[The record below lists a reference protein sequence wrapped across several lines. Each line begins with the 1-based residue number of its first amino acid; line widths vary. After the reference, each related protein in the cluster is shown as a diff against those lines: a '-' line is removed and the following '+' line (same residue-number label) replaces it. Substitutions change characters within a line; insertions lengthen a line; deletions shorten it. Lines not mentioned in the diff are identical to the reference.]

1 MIGKTLQ
8 NGKYE
13 IKRVLGQGGFGI
25 TYEGVQTGLGR
36 KVAIK
41 EFFMKDFCEREA
53 GTSMVT
59 IVGTEG
65 NRYLVERFKEK
76 FIKEAQM
83 IAGLEDVPH
92 VIRIY
97 DIFQE
102 NGTAYYVMQFIE
114 GGSLDSKVKTEGALN
129 EGTAIGY
136 IMQIAEALEQL
147 HAQKIMHLD
156 IKPANILLRGKDLF
170 LIDFGVSKHYDAEGD
185 ATTTTP
191 VGRSKGYAP
200 IEQYRQGGVQSF
212 SPETDIYSLGATAYF
227 LVTGKTPPEATEL
240 VVDPL
245 VRPNN
250 ISDYLWKA
258 IEASMRPSKNNRPHS
273 ITEYRHLI
281 GKKEETAQQEVT
293 LQKNPVDSDVTIL
306 DVSTQSSTNSV
317 KQYVDI
323 AVGNVTMRMIG
334 VEGGCFQMGATQEQV
349 GNAYPDENPAHKVKL
364 RNYYIGETPVTRG
377 LWNEV
382 MGKTS
387 DLGSMELP
395 INEVSWD
402 DCNTFIQK
410 LKDRI
415 GIDFRLPSE
424 AEWEFAARG
433 GNRSMGTIYA
443 GSNDIED
450 VAWYSDNSKH
460 ALHPVKQ
467 KKPNELGIYDMNG
480 NVKEWCQDWYDLYDS
495 EAQENPV
502 ILIKPTSP
510 ISMTYCIPERVVRG
524 GEWESTAR
532 SSRVSTRFSFKPNER
547 KGSVGFRLVMDV

>member
-41 EFFMKDFCEREA
+41 EFFMKDFCEREE

-65 NRYLVERFKEK
+65 NRSLVERFKEK

-83 IAGLEDVPH
+83 IAGLEDIPH

-114 GGSLDSKVKTEGALN
+114 GGSLDGKVKTEGALK
-129 EGTAIGY
+129 EDVVVGY
-136 IMQIAEALEQL
+136 IMQIADALDQL

-156 IKPANILLRGKDLF
+156 IKPANILLRGKELF

-240 VVDPL
+240 VIDPL
-245 VRPNN
+245 VRPDN
-250 ISDYLWKA
+250 ISDSLWNT
-258 IEASMRPSKNNRPHS
+258 IEVSMRPSKNNRPHS
-273 ITEYRHLI
+273 ITEFK
-281 GKKEETAQQEVT
+281 GFFENKEETALQEAPP
-293 LQKNPVDSDVTIL
+293 QEEIIDSDVTII
-306 DVSTQSSTNSV
+306 DVSTQSSSNTV
-317 KQYVDI
+317 KQHVDI
-323 AVGNVTMRMIG
+323 VVGNITVRMIG
-334 VEGGCFQMGATQEQV
+334 VEGGVFQMGATQEQGDRV
-349 GNAYPDENPAHKVKL
+349 YPDENPTHKVQL
-364 RNYYIGETPVTRG
+364 CSYYIGETPVTRG

-382 MGKTS
+382 MGRTS
-387 DLGSMELP
+387 DLDGMDLP
-395 INEVSWD
+395 VNEVSWE
-402 DCNTFIQK
+402 DCKAFIQN
-410 LKDRI
+410 LKDRT

-433 GNRSMGTIYA
+433 GNNSMGTVYS
-443 GSNDIED
+443 GSNDIEE
-450 VAWYSDNSKH
+450 VAWFFGNSKKT
-460 ALHPVKQ
+460 LHPVKQ
-467 KKPNELGIYDMNG
+467 KKPNELGVYDMNG
-480 NVKEWCQDWYDLYDS
+480 NVKEWCQDWYDSYTRED
-495 EAQENPV
+495 QENPV
-502 ILIKPTSP
+502 CT
-510 ISMTYCIPERVVRG
+510 TYSFPERVVRG
-524 GEWESTAR
+524 GGWESMAR

-547 KGSVGFRLVMDV
+547 SGSVGFRLVMNA

>member
-13 IKRVLGQGGFGI
+13 IKRILGQGGFGI

-41 EFFMKDFCEREA
+41 EFFMKDFCEREE

-65 NRYLVERFKEK
+65 NRSLVERFKEK

-114 GGSLDSKVKTEGALN
+114 GGSLDVKVKAGGAL
-129 EGTAIGY
+129 EEDVAIGY
-136 IMQIAEALEQL
+136 IMQIADALDQL
-147 HAQKIMHLD
+147 HAQRIMHLD
-156 IKPANILLRGKDLF
+156 IKPANVLLRGEILF

-240 VVDPL
+240 VIDPIA
-245 VRPNN
+245 RPNG
-250 ISDYLWKA
+250 ISDSLWNA

-273 ITEYRHLI
+273 ITEFRNFFDN
-281 GKKEETAQQEVT
+281 KEETAQQEEIP
-293 LQKNPVDSDVTIL
+293 QKGTIDSDVTII
-306 DVSTQSSTNSV
+306 DVSTQSSTNTV
-317 KQYVDI
+317 KRYVDI
-323 AVGNVTMRMIG
+323 VVGNVTMRMIG
-334 VEGGCFQMGATQEQV
+334 VEGGVFQMGATQEQ
-349 GNAYPDENPAHKVKL
+349 GDRAYPDENPTHKVQL
-364 RNYYIGETPVTRG
+364 SSYYIGETPVTRG

-382 MGKTS
+382 MGRKL
-387 DLGSMELP
+387 DLDEIDLP
-395 INEVSWD
+395 MNEVSWED
-402 DCNTFIQK
+402 SKAFIQN
-410 LKDRI
+410 LKDKT

-433 GNRSMGTIYA
+433 GNNSMGTVYA
-443 GSNDIED
+443 GSNDIEE
-450 VAWYSDNSKH
+450 VAWFFGNSKKT
-460 ALHPVKQ
+460 LHPVKQ
-467 KKPNELGIYDMNG
+467 KNPNELGIYDMNG
-480 NVKEWCQDWYDLYDS
+480 NVKEWCQDWYDSYTR
-495 EAQENPV
+495 EEQENPV
-502 ILIKPTSP
+502 CT
-510 ISMTYCIPERVVRG
+510 TYSFPERVVRG
-524 GEWESTAR
+524 GGWESMAR

-547 KGSVGFRLVMDV
+547 SGSVGFRLVMNA

>member
-13 IKRVLGQGGFGI
+13 IKRILGQGGFGI

-59 IVGTEG
+59 VVGTEG
-65 NRYLVERFKEK
+65 NRSLVERFKEK

-92 VIRIY
+92 IIRIY

-114 GGSLDSKVKTEGALN
+114 GGSLDGKVKTEGALK
-129 EGTAIGY
+129 EDVVIGF
-136 IMQIAEALEQL
+136 IMQIADALDHL
-147 HAQKIMHLD
+147 HAQRIMHLD

-227 LVTGKTPPEATEL
+227 LITGETPPEATEL
-240 VVDPL
+240 VIDPL
-245 VRPNN
+245 VRPDN
-250 ISDYLWKA
+250 IPDSIWNA

-273 ITEYRHLI
+273 IIEFRHLI
-281 GKKEETAQQEVT
+281 ENKEGTALQEETP
-293 LQKNPVDSDVTIL
+293 QKETVDTDVTIL
-306 DVSTQSSTNSV
+306 DVSTQSSTNAV
-317 KQYVDI
+317 KQYIDI
-323 AVGNVTMRMIG
+323 VVGNVTVRMIG
-334 VEGGCFQMGATQEQV
+334 VEGGTFQMGATQEQGDRV
-349 GNAYPDENPAHKVKL
+349 YPDENPTHKVKL
-364 RNYYIGETPVTRG
+364 SSYYIGETPVTRS

-382 MGKTS
+382 MGGTS
-387 DLGSMELP
+387 GLDGMNLP
-395 INEVSWD
+395 INEVSWE
-402 DCNTFIQK
+402 DCKAFIQS
-410 LKDRI
+410 LKDKT
-415 GIDFRLPSE
+415 GINLRLPSE

-433 GNRSMGTIYA
+433 GNNSMGKVYA
-443 GSNDIED
+443 GSNDIEE
-450 VAWYSDNSKH
+450 VAWFFGNSKK

-480 NVKEWCQDWYDLYDS
+480 NVKEWCQDWYDSYNR
-495 EAQENPV
+495 ENQENPV
-502 ILIKPTSP
+502 CT
-510 ISMTYCIPERVVRG
+510 TYSFPERVVRG
-524 GEWESTAR
+524 GGWESMAR

-547 KGSVGFRLVMDV
+547 SGSVGLRLVMNA

>member
-1 MIGKTLQ
+1 MLGKTLQ

-13 IKRVLGQGGFGI
+13 IKRILGQGGFGI

-41 EFFMKDFCEREA
+41 EFFMKDFCEREE

-65 NRYLVERFKEK
+65 NRSLVERFKEK

-92 VIRIY
+92 IIRIY

-114 GGSLDSKVKTEGALN
+114 GGSLDSKIKKEGAVN
-129 EGTAIGY
+129 ESVAIGY
-136 IMQIAEALEQL
+136 ITQMADALRQL
-147 HAQKIMHLD
+147 HEQKIMHLD
-156 IKPANILLRGKDLF
+156 IKPANVLLRGNDLS

-240 VVDPL
+240 IIDPIQ
-245 VRPNN
+245 RPAG
-250 ISDYLWKA
+250 ISDSLWNA
-258 IEASMRPSKNNRPHS
+258 ISSSMNPNKNYRPHS
-273 ITEYRHLI
+273 IAEFVNLLNEQNK
-281 GKKEETAQQEVT
+281 GLAKEDVSEKVFSE
-293 LQKNPVDSDVTIL
+293 SDVTIIDVAPQQNITTMNGL
-306 DVSTQSSTNSV
+306 MEIPIGDVS
-317 KQYVDI
+317 I
-323 AVGNVTMRMIG
+323 RMIG
-334 VEGGCFQMGATQEQV
+334 VEGGIFQMGATSEQEDRV
-349 GNAYPDENPAHKVKL
+349 YPDENPSHEVRL
-364 RNYYIGETPVTRG
+364 NSYFIGETPVTRAI
-377 LWNEV
+377 WNEI
-382 MGKTS
+382 MNKTTDDSS
-387 DLGSMELP
+387 DFP
-395 INEVSWD
+395 VNEVSWE
-402 DCNTFIQK
+402 DCKTFLQK
-410 LKDRI
+410 LNERTGKT
-415 GIDFRLPSE
+415 FRLPSE

-433 GNRSMGTIYA
+433 GNNSMGTVYA
-443 GSNDIED
+443 GSNDIEE
-450 VAWYSDNSKH
+450 VAWFFGNSKK

-467 KKPNELGIYDMNG
+467 KKPNELGLYDMNG
-480 NVKEWCQDWYDLYDS
+480 NVKEWCQDWYDSYHR
-495 EAQENPV
+495 EPQENPV
-502 ILIKPTSP
+502 CT
-510 ISMTYCIPERVVRG
+510 TYSFPERVVRG
-524 GEWESTAR
+524 GGWESMAR

-547 KGSVGFRLVMDV
+547 GGSVGFRLVLDA

>member
-1 MIGKTLQ
+1 MLGKTLQ

-13 IKRVLGQGGFGI
+13 IKRILGQGGFGI

-41 EFFMKDFCEREA
+41 EFFMKDFCEREE

-65 NRYLVERFKEK
+65 NRSLVERFKEK

-114 GGSLDSKVKTEGALN
+114 GGSLDGKVKTEGALK
-129 EGTAIGY
+129 EDVAIGY
-136 IMQIAEALEQL
+136 VMQIANALDQL
-147 HAQKIMHLD
+147 HAQRIMHLD
-156 IKPANILLRGKDLF
+156 IKPANVLLRGKDLF
-170 LIDFGVSKHYDAEGD
+170 LIDFGVSKHYDADGD

-240 VVDPL
+240 VIDPL
-245 VRPNN
+245 TRPDI
-250 ISDYLWKA
+250 ISDYLWNA

-273 ITEYRHLI
+273 IIEFLHLI
-281 GKKEETAQQEVT
+281 DNKEETVLQEKT
-293 LQKNPVDSDVTIL
+293 PQKESVDTDVTIL
-306 DVSTQSSTNSV
+306 DVSTRSSTNAV
-317 KQYVDI
+317 KKYLDI
-323 AVGNVTMRMIG
+323 VVGNVTVRMIG
-334 VEGGCFQMGATQEQV
+334 VEGGVFQMGATQEQGDRV
-349 GNAYPDENPAHKVKL
+349 YPDENPIHKVQL
-364 RNYYIGETPVTRG
+364 NSYYIGETPVTRG

-382 MGKTS
+382 MGRTS
-387 DLGSMELP
+387 DLDRKDLP
-395 INEVSWD
+395 INEVSWE
-402 DCNTFIQK
+402 DCKAFIQS
-410 LKDRI
+410 LKDKT

-433 GNRSMGTIYA
+433 GNNNRGTVYA
-443 GSNDIED
+443 GSNDIEE
-450 VAWYSDNSKH
+450 VAWFFGNSKNT
-460 ALHPVKQ
+460 LHPVKQ
-467 KKPNELGIYDMNG
+467 KASNELGIYDMNG
-480 NVKEWCQDWYDLYDS
+480 NVKEWCQDWYDSYT
-495 EAQENPV
+495 EEYQENPV
-502 ILIKPTSP
+502 CS
-510 ISMTYCIPERVVRG
+510 TYSFPERVVRG
-524 GEWESTAR
+524 GGWESMER
-532 SSRVSTRFSFKPNER
+532 SCRVSTRFSFKPNER
-547 KGSVGFRLVMDV
+547 SGSVGFRLVMNA

>member
-25 TYEGVQTGLGR
+25 TYEGIQTGLGR
-36 KVAIK
+36 RVAIK
-41 EFFMKDFCEREA
+41 EFFMKDFCEREE

-65 NRYLVERFKEK
+65 NRSLVERFKEK

-83 IAGLEDVPH
+83 IAGLEDIPH

-114 GGSLDSKVKTEGALN
+114 GGSLDSKVKTEGALK
-129 EGTAIGY
+129 EDVVIGY
-136 IMQIAEALEQL
+136 IMQIAEALDQL
-147 HAQKIMHLD
+147 HTQRIMHLD

-191 VGRSKGYAP
+191 VGRSKGFAP

-240 VVDPL
+240 VIDPL
-245 VRPNN
+245 VRPDN
-250 ISDYLWKA
+250 ISDSLWNT
-258 IEASMRPSKNNRPHS
+258 IEVSMRPSKNNRPHS
-273 ITEYRHLI
+273 ITEFK
-281 GKKEETAQQEVT
+281 GFFENKEETALQEAPP
-293 LQKNPVDSDVTIL
+293 QEEIIDSDVTII
-306 DVSTQSSTNSV
+306 DVSTQSSTNTV
-317 KQYVDI
+317 KQHVDI
-323 AVGNVTMRMIG
+323 VVGNITVRMIG
-334 VEGGCFQMGATQEQV
+334 VEGGVFQMGATQEQGDRV
-349 GNAYPDENPAHKVKL
+349 YPDENPTHKVQL
-364 RNYYIGETPVTRG
+364 CSYYIGETPVTRG

-382 MGKTS
+382 MGRTS
-387 DLGSMELP
+387 DLDGMDLP
-395 INEVSWD
+395 MNEVSWE
-402 DCNTFIQK
+402 DCKAFIQN
-410 LKDRI
+410 LKDRT

-433 GNRSMGTIYA
+433 GNNSMGTVYS
-443 GSNDIED
+443 GSNDIEE
-450 VAWYSDNSKH
+450 VAWFFGNSKKT
-460 ALHPVKQ
+460 LHPVKQ
-467 KKPNELGIYDMNG
+467 KKPNELGVYDMNG
-480 NVKEWCQDWYDLYDS
+480 NVKEWCQDWYDSYTRED
-495 EAQENPV
+495 QENPV
-502 ILIKPTSP
+502 CT
-510 ISMTYCIPERVVRG
+510 TYSFPERVVRG
-524 GEWESTAR
+524 GGWESMAR

-547 KGSVGFRLVMDV
+547 SGSVGFRLVMNA

>member
-41 EFFMKDFCEREA
+41 EFFMKDFCEREE

-65 NRYLVERFKEK
+65 NRSLVERFKEK

-83 IAGLEDVPH
+83 IAGLEDIPH

-114 GGSLDSKVKTEGALN
+114 GGSLDGKVKTEGALK
-129 EGTAIGY
+129 EDVVVGY
-136 IMQIAEALEQL
+136 IMQIADALDQL
-147 HAQKIMHLD
+147 HAQRIMHLD

-240 VVDPL
+240 VIDPL
-245 VRPNN
+245 VRPDN
-250 ISDYLWKA
+250 ISNSLWKTLK
-258 IEASMRPSKNNRPHS
+258 ASMRSNKKDRPHS
-273 ITEYRHLI
+273 IMEFRSILNEQQ
-281 GKKEETAQQEVT
+281 KE
-293 LQKNPVDSDVTIL
+293 DVTIRT
-306 DVSTQSSTNSV
+306 DEKNETNDDTIICGLPSQKNSKEKRDKGEFSLKKLPPFAWFILLV
-317 KQYVDI
+317 CG
-323 AVGNVTMRMIG
+323 A
-334 VEGGCFQMGATQEQV
+334 GCILAACLTLSYFFKNTE
-349 GNAYPDENPAHKVKL
+349 YIKSDPY
-364 RNYYIGETPVTRG
+364 YYITMLITGISSCVIYIYM
-377 LWNEV
+377 V
-382 MGKTS
+382 MS
-387 DLGSMELP
+387 L
-395 INEVSWD
+395 
-402 DCNTFIQK
+402 
-410 LKDRI
+410 
-415 GIDFRLPSE
+415 
-424 AEWEFAARG
+424 
-433 GNRSMGTIYA
+433 
-443 GSNDIED
+443 
-450 VAWYSDNSKH
+450 
-460 ALHPVKQ
+460 
-467 KKPNELGIYDMNG
+467 
-480 NVKEWCQDWYDLYDS
+480 
-495 EAQENPV
+495 
-502 ILIKPTSP
+502 
-510 ISMTYCIPERVVRG
+510 
-524 GEWESTAR
+524 
-532 SSRVSTRFSFKPNER
+532 
-547 KGSVGFRLVMDV
+547 

>member
-41 EFFMKDFCEREA
+41 EFFMKDFCEREE

-59 IVGTEG
+59 IVGTES
-65 NRYLVERFKEK
+65 NRSLVERFKEK

-83 IAGLEDVPH
+83 IAGLEDIPH

-114 GGSLDSKVKTEGALN
+114 GGSLDGKVKTEGALK
-129 EGTAIGY
+129 EDVAFGF
-136 IMQIAEALEQL
+136 IMQIADALEQL
-147 HAQKIMHLD
+147 HAQRIMHLD

-227 LVTGKTPPEATEL
+227 LITGKTPPEATEL
-240 VVDPL
+240 VIEPL

-250 ISDYLWKA
+250 IPDSLWNA
-258 IEASMRPSKNNRPHS
+258 IEVSMRPSKNNRPHS
-273 ITEYRHLI
+273 ITEFRDLF
-281 GKKEETAQQEVT
+281 GKKEETASQEEKP
-293 LQKNPVDSDVTIL
+293 QKDTADTDITIL
-306 DVSTQSSTNSV
+306 DVSTQSSTSTV
-317 KQYVDI
+317 KRYIDVV
-323 AVGNVTMRMIG
+323 VGNVTMRMIG
-334 VEGGCFQMGATQEQV
+334 VEGGAFQMGATQEQGDRV
-349 GNAYPDENPAHKVKL
+349 YPDENPTHKVQL
-364 RNYYIGETPVTRG
+364 SSYYIGETPVTRR

-382 MGKTS
+382 MGRCS
-387 DLGSMELP
+387 DLDEIDLP
-395 INEVSWD
+395 MNEVSWE
-402 DCNTFIQK
+402 DCKAFIQN
-410 LKDRI
+410 LKDKT

-433 GNRSMGTIYA
+433 GNNSMGTVYA
-443 GSNDIED
+443 GSNDIEE
-450 VAWYSDNSKH
+450 VAWFFGNSKKT
-460 ALHPVKQ
+460 LHPVKQ
-467 KKPNELGIYDMNG
+467 KNPNELGIYDMNG
-480 NVKEWCQDWYDLYDS
+480 NVKEWCQDWYDSYTR
-495 EAQENPV
+495 EEQENPV
-502 ILIKPTSP
+502 CT
-510 ISMTYCIPERVVRG
+510 TYSFPERVVRG
-524 GEWESTAR
+524 GGWESMAR

-547 KGSVGFRLVMDV
+547 SGSVGFRLVMNA

>member
-41 EFFMKDFCEREA
+41 EFFMKDFCEREE

-59 IVGTEG
+59 IVGIEG
-65 NRYLVERFKEK
+65 NRSLVERFKEK

-240 VVDPL
+240 VIEPL
-245 VRPNN
+245 VRPGN
-250 ISDYLWKA
+250 ISDSLWNA

-273 ITEYRHLI
+273 ITEFQVI
-281 GKKEETAQQEVT
+281 IDKKEGIVLQEEAS
-293 LQKNPVDSDVTIL
+293 QKDTIDSDVTIV
-306 DVSTQSSTNSV
+306 DISTQSGTNAIKRYIDV
-317 KQYVDI
+317 V
-323 AVGNVTMRMIG
+323 VGDVSMRMIG
-334 VEGGCFQMGATQEQV
+334 VEGGVFQMGATQEQ
-349 GNAYPDENPAHKVKL
+349 GERFYPDEKPSHKVL
-364 RNYYIGETPVTRG
+364 LNSYYIGETPVTRD

-387 DLGSMELP
+387 DLEGEKLP
-395 INEVSWD
+395 VNEVSWE
-402 DCNTFIQK
+402 DCKSFIQN
-410 LKDRI
+410 LKDRT
-415 GIDFRLPSE
+415 GFDFRLPSE

-433 GNRSMGTIYA
+433 GNNSMGTVYA
-443 GSNDIED
+443 GSNDIEN
-450 VAWYSDNSKH
+450 VAWFFGNSRNT
-460 ALHPVKQ
+460 LHPVKQ
-467 KKPNELGIYDMNG
+467 KRPNELGIYDMNG
-480 NVKEWCQDWYDLYDS
+480 NVKEWCQDWYDSYTS
-495 EAQENPV
+495 EDQENPV
-502 ILIKPTSP
+502 CT
-510 ISMTYCIPERVVRG
+510 TYSFPERVVRG
-524 GEWESTAR
+524 GGWESMAR
-532 SSRVSTRFSFKPNER
+532 SSRVSTRFSFKPSER
-547 KGSVGFRLVMDV
+547 SGSVGFRLVMDA

>member
-25 TYEGVQTGLGR
+25 TYEGIQTGLGR
-36 KVAIK
+36 RVAIK
-41 EFFMKDFCEREA
+41 EFFMKDFCEREE

-65 NRYLVERFKEK
+65 NRSLVERFKEK

-83 IAGLEDVPH
+83 IAGLEDIPH

-114 GGSLDSKVKTEGALN
+114 GGSLDSKVKTEGALK
-129 EGTAIGY
+129 EDVVIGY
-136 IMQIAEALEQL
+136 IMQIAEALDQL
-147 HAQKIMHLD
+147 HTQRIMHLD

-191 VGRSKGYAP
+191 VGRSKGFAP

-240 VVDPL
+240 VIDPL
-245 VRPNN
+245 VRPDN
-250 ISDYLWKA
+250 ISDSLWNT
-258 IEASMRPSKNNRPHS
+258 IEVSMRPSKNNRPHS
-273 ITEYRHLI
+273 ITEFK
-281 GKKEETAQQEVT
+281 GFFENKEETALQEAPP
-293 LQKNPVDSDVTIL
+293 QEEIIDSDVTII
-306 DVSTQSSTNSV
+306 DVSTQSSTNTV
-317 KQYVDI
+317 KQHVDI
-323 AVGNVTMRMIG
+323 VVGNITVRMIG
-334 VEGGCFQMGATQEQV
+334 VEGGVFQMGATQEQGDRV
-349 GNAYPDENPAHKVKL
+349 YPDENPTHKVQL
-364 RNYYIGETPVTRG
+364 CSYYIGETPVTRG

-382 MGKTS
+382 MGRTS
-387 DLGSMELP
+387 DLDGMDLP
-395 INEVSWD
+395 MNEVSWE
-402 DCNTFIQK
+402 DCKAFIQN
-410 LKDRI
+410 LKDRT

-433 GNRSMGTIYA
+433 GNNSMGTVYS
-443 GSNDIED
+443 GSNDIEE
-450 VAWYSDNSKH
+450 VAWFFGNSKKT
-460 ALHPVKQ
+460 LHPVKQ
-467 KKPNELGIYDMNG
+467 KKPNELGVYDMNG
-480 NVKEWCQDWYDLYDS
+480 NVNEWCQDWYDSYTRED
-495 EAQENPV
+495 QENPV
-502 ILIKPTSP
+502 CT
-510 ISMTYCIPERVVRG
+510 TYSFPERVVRG
-524 GEWESTAR
+524 GGWESMAR

-547 KGSVGFRLVMDV
+547 SGSVGFRLVMNA

>member
-1 MIGKTLQ
+1 MIGKKLQ

-13 IKRVLGQGGFGI
+13 IKRILGQGGFGI

-41 EFFMKDFCEREA
+41 EFFMKDFCEREE

-65 NRYLVERFKEK
+65 NRSLVERFKEK

-114 GGSLDSKVKTEGALN
+114 GGSLDVKVKAGGAL
-129 EGTAIGY
+129 EEDVAIGY
-136 IMQIAEALEQL
+136 IMQIADALDQL
-147 HAQKIMHLD
+147 HAQRIMHLD
-156 IKPANILLRGKDLF
+156 IKPANVLLRGEILF

-212 SPETDIYSLGATAYF
+212 SPEPDIYRLGATAYF

-240 VVDPL
+240 VIDPIA
-245 VRPNN
+245 RPNG
-250 ISDYLWKA
+250 ISDALWNA

-273 ITEYRHLI
+273 ISEFKEMLNKQEANIQIDDIR
-281 GKKEETAQQEVT
+281 GKEPE
-293 LQKNPVDSDVTIL
+293 NDDVTVI
-306 DVSTQSSTNSV
+306 DVSQQSDLKNV
-317 KQYVDI
+317 KRFVDI
-323 AVGNVTMRMIG
+323 LVGTVTIKMIG
-334 VEGGCFQMGATQEQV
+334 VEGGVFQMGATSEQGDRV
-349 GNAYPDENPAHKVKL
+349 YPDENPAHEVQLKS
-364 RNYYIGETPVTRG
+364 YYIGETPVTRA

-382 MGKTS
+382 MGKES
-387 DLGSMELP
+387 DLDRFEFP
-395 INEVSWD
+395 VNEVSWE
-402 DCNTFIQK
+402 DCKSFIQQLNK
-410 LKDRI
+410 RT
-415 GIDFRLPSE
+415 GMSFRLPSE

-433 GNRSMGTIYA
+433 GNNSMGTIYA
-443 GSNDIED
+443 GSNDIEE
-450 VAWYSDNSKH
+450 VAWFFGNSKK
-460 ALHPVKQ
+460 ALHKVRQ

-480 NVKEWCQDWYDLYDS
+480 NVKEWCQDWYDSYKR
-495 EAQENPV
+495 ECQENPV
-502 ILIKPTSP
+502 CT
-510 ISMTYCIPERVVRG
+510 TYSFPERVVRG
-524 GEWESTAR
+524 GGWESMAR

-547 KGSVGFRLVMDV
+547 SGSVGFRLVLDA

>member
-25 TYEGVQTGLGR
+25 TYEGIQTGLGR

-41 EFFMKDFCEREA
+41 EFFMKDFCEREE

-65 NRYLVERFKEK
+65 NRSLVERFKEK

-83 IAGLEDVPH
+83 IAGLEDIPH

-114 GGSLDSKVKTEGALN
+114 GGSLDGKVKTEGALK
-129 EGTAIGY
+129 EDVVVGY
-136 IMQIAEALEQL
+136 IMQIADALDQL
-147 HAQKIMHLD
+147 HAQRIMHLD
-156 IKPANILLRGKDLF
+156 IKPANILLRGKELF

-240 VVDPL
+240 VIDPL
-245 VRPNN
+245 VRPDN
-250 ISDYLWKA
+250 ISDSLWNT
-258 IEASMRPSKNNRPHS
+258 IEVSMRPSKNNRPHS
-273 ITEYRHLI
+273 ITEFKGLFEN
-281 GKKEETAQQEVT
+281 KEETALQEAPP
-293 LQKNPVDSDVTIL
+293 QEEIIDSDVTII
-306 DVSTQSSTNSV
+306 DVSTQSSTNTV
-317 KQYVDI
+317 KQHVDI
-323 AVGNVTMRMIG
+323 VVGNITVRMIG
-334 VEGGCFQMGATQEQV
+334 VEGGVFQMGATQEQGDRV
-349 GNAYPDENPAHKVKL
+349 YPDENPTHKVQL
-364 RNYYIGETPVTRG
+364 CSYYIGETPVTRG

-382 MGKTS
+382 MGRTS
-387 DLGSMELP
+387 DLDGMDLP
-395 INEVSWD
+395 MNEVSWE
-402 DCNTFIQK
+402 DCKAFIQN
-410 LKDRI
+410 LKDRT
-415 GIDFRLPSE
+415 GINFRLPSE

-433 GNRSMGTIYA
+433 GNNSMGTVYS
-443 GSNDIED
+443 GSNDIEE
-450 VAWYSDNSKH
+450 VAWFFGNSKKT
-460 ALHPVKQ
+460 LHPVKQ

-480 NVKEWCQDWYDLYDS
+480 NVKEWCQDWYDSYTRED
-495 EAQENPV
+495 QENP
-502 ILIKPTSP
+502 ICT
-510 ISMTYCIPERVVRG
+510 TYSFPERVVRG
-524 GEWESTAR
+524 GGWESMAR

-547 KGSVGFRLVMDV
+547 SGSVGFRLVMNA